1 LVVTLRLMAEE
12 SRSQPAQHER
22 EARRLDSV
30 HSARASLLL
39 LSMVSPTI
47 NRVKGKTLEQRK
59 RDRRRLEKA
68 NAAQAG
74 KIRPKGVKD
83 RGMGKKKLKKKEQKA
98 RLLGKGSNKM
108 EL

>member
-1 LVVTLRLMAEE
+1 MSKDARE
-12 SRSQPAQHER
+12 RSSGSSYVDA
-22 EARRLDSV
+22 V
-30 HSARASLLL
+30 HKRASLL